1 MIIPTC
7 VSRCATYSGNAQGS
21 PKSFR
26 QIIKSF
32 LSFFFRNNSIMEI
45 TATRILILALLIGLA
60 SAQINF
66 STSWGK
72 RSSAAAVNS
81 LPSASFPA
89 LTRQQFHSRKEPTLQ
104 QQQILPESPAEDRQ
118 QPVLPSQCLS
128 LLKSLLWVNQ
138 IVEVSKHSRR

>member
-1 MIIPTC
+1 
-7 VSRCATYSGNAQGS
+7 
-21 PKSFR
+21 
-26 QIIKSF
+26 
-32 LSFFFRNNSIMEI
+32 MEI

>member
-1 MIIPTC
+1 
-7 VSRCATYSGNAQGS
+7 
-21 PKSFR
+21 
-26 QIIKSF
+26 
-32 LSFFFRNNSIMEI
+32 MEI

-81 LPSASFPA
+81 LPASYPA
-89 LTRQQFHSRKEPTLQ
+89 LTRQQFHSRKEPTLQQQ